1 MTTNISLADSLPR
14 DAGGAKFAAWIDVA
28 TSQLDMSLPAGIGSR
43 TVSSKIVSALQV
55 GTHIA
60 GSRIERTGG
69 VGVALM
75 GYFAS
80 AVSATALENAIH
92 IRSDDRGQLYST
104 QIAAAT
110 CVATGSTNLML
121 TSSGILMRFVA
132 AGCGVIAG
140 AQMAI
145 LNGVA
150 GAATS
155 MAHVVFSGANET
167 VSVDFGPGACFG
179 ALRYELRGS
188 VGTGYGTALFKQ
200 YGQ

>member
-1 MTTNISLADSLPR
+1 MSDRLAVDS
-14 DAGGAKFAAWIDVA
+14 GGAKFAGFVNVS
-28 TSQLDMSLPAGIGSR
+28 TSQLDFSLPAGIGSR
-43 TVSSKIVSALQV
+43 TVGSKIVSALQI
-55 GTHIA
+55 GTHVA
-60 GSRIERTGG
+60 GSKIEPTGG

-75 GYFAS
+75 GHFAS
-80 AVSATALENAIH
+80 ATSSTAVQNAIH
-92 IRSDDRGQLYST
+92 IRSDDRGQLYNSSL
-104 QIAAAT
+104 ALAT

-140 AQMAI
+140 AQMAV
-145 LNGVA
+145 LNGIA

-155 MAHVVFSGANET
+155 LAHVVFSGANET
-167 VSVDFGPGACFG
+167 IPIDFGTGTCFG

-188 VGTGYGTALFKQ
+188 VGTAYGTALFKQ